1 MLSDQATE
9 RLAAIEEYGDLGQGF
24 HLAERDMGIRGFGN
38 IFGEQQTGDIGNVGI
53 DLFFEM
59 LFESL
64 SKVEEN
70 RLLSVPYNRV
80 QLDINIKPHLSSE
93 YITYLD
99 NPLELI
105 KEGERAAE
113 NDMWSLIQFTEQLRQ
128 QYGKEPHSME
138 LLLKKLYVRRMAAD
152 LGISKIYTGG
162 KTVIMDTNMSKKVFK
177 LMTESMTSDIYRNCL
192 NFTGTEIKAELLLEV
207 PNEQLLNWIFQCLAE
222 FYAVLPALVKY

>member
-1 MLSDQATE
+1 MWVFWDQIL
-9 RLAAIEEYGDLGQGF
+9 RYL
-24 HLAERDMGIRGFGN
+24 RP
-38 IFGEQQTGDIGNVGI
+38 
-53 DLFFEM
+53 
-59 LFESL
+59 
-64 SKVEEN
+64 
-70 RLLSVPYNRV
+70 LLPLW

-138 LLLKKLYVRRMAAD
+138 VVIFIKNLVLNKLHDSFWNWVLPFFYMQLLLKKLYVRRMAAD

-162 KTVIMDTNMSKKVFK
+162 KTVIMDTKMSKKVFK

-192 NFTGTEIKAELLLEV
+192 NFTGNEIKVCLWYYFCSMKQSHPGMIIILLISLFSLYDI
-207 PNEQLLNWIFQCLAE
+207 NDSI
-222 FYAVLPALVKY
+222 YVLQNLGLTDVKDNFEPISK